1 MQLRDYQIDA
11 VAKTWGWIRHNQGNP
26 CIVLPTGAG
35 KTIVIAKMIQDAISW
50 NKNVMMI
57 THSAELL
64 KQLEP
69 KLRAIGVE
77 DFGVYSA
84 SLQQR
89 STENRI
95 ILGGIQSVYDKAHLF
110 GKRHVC
116 FVDEAHRINPTSE
129 STMYGRFFTDMEFEK
144 IIGLTATPYRLGSGK
159 VCGPDSFLTEVSY
172 EISVKQL
179 VDEGYLCR
187 LTSKWLDAIG
197 IETYDLAVSSTGDF
211 VEAQQQERF
220 LAKSD
225 AINQDVLQ
233 RAEDRHS
240 ILIFCSGVEAVYK
253 TAEFLESK
261 GFECGAIT
269 GETDAMDRAVT
280 LARFRNQEIRFLAN
294 CNVLTEGF
302 DAPNIDCV
310 VLERATVSP
319 GLYYQM
325 AGRGLRLDDSKT
337 NCLILDYG
345 QNIAR
350 HGPIDKITPGISKK
364 SKDGKAPVKYCPNCF
379 EAVALSARDCSFCD
393 FVFPQDEDK
402 SKKLDDK
409 PSKRA
414 AMSDDQDEQEWAW
427 VEVKS
432 ITFAP
437 HTKKNGSDSDPKTM
451 KVSYYEGNSPWG
463 RPLAQQWICV
473 EHPIG
478 SKARKVAEKWFKQWG
493 YHAIPVSVHG
503 FSNAEACSGFMASL
517 VKECPNKI
525 PTAIKVRPQ
534 KDDPRYWEVSEL
546 SWDPS
551 HRKPEVTFS
560 NDFANF
566 IN

>member
-11 VAKTWGWIRHNQGNP
+11 VAKTWDWIRNNQGNP

-35 KTIVIAKMIQDAISW
+35 KTIVIAKMIQDAINW
-50 NKNVMMI
+50 NKNVIMV

-69 KLRAIGVE
+69 KLRAMGIN
-77 DFGVYSA
+77 DFGIYSA

-116 FVDEAHRINPTSE
+116 FVDEAHRINPTSD
-129 STMYGRFFTDMEFEK
+129 STMYGRFFTDMGFER
-144 IIGLTATPYRLGSGK
+144 IVGLTATPYRLGSGK

-187 LTSKWLDAIG
+187 LTSKWLDDIG
-197 IETYDLAVSSTGDF
+197 IETSDLSVASTGDF

-220 LAKSD
+220 LERSD
-225 AINQDVLQ
+225 KINEDVLL
-233 RAEDRHS
+233 RADGRHS
-240 ILIFCSGVEAVYK
+240 ILIFCSGVEAVHK
-253 TAEFLESK
+253 TADYLASR
-261 GFECGAIT
+261 GHECGAIT
-269 GETDAMDRAVT
+269 GDTDPLDRAVI
-280 LARFRNQEIRFLAN
+280 LSRFRNQEIRFLAN

-325 AGRGLRLDDSKT
+325 AGRGLRLCDSKS
-337 NCLILDYG
+337 NCIILDYG

-350 HGPIDKITPGISKK
+350 HGPIDKITPGVSKK

-379 EAVALSARDCSFCD
+379 EAVALSARNCCSCD
-393 FVFPQDEDK
+393 HEFEFEDK
-402 SKKLDDK
+402 TEKLDQK

-414 AMSDDQDEQEWAW
+414 AMSDEEDDWSW
-427 VEVKS
+427 VEIKS
-432 ITFAP
+432 LTFQP
-437 HTKKNGSDSDPKTM
+437 HTKKNGSESDPKTM
-451 KVSYYEGNSPWG
+451 KVSYYEGKVPWG

-473 EHPIG
+473 EHQLG

-493 YHAIPVSVHG
+493 YHSIPVSMHG
-503 FSNAEACSGFMASL
+503 QTTAEACSEFMASL
-517 VKECPNKI
+517 VKECPDKI

-534 KDDPRYWEVSEL
+534 KDDPRYWEVCEL

-551 HRKPEVTFS
+551 HRKPEVSFS
-560 NDFANF
+560 NDFANLS
-566 IN
+566 N